1 MFAYIC
7 NILKLVLTYEVISL
21 HSNKKLIIDSLIFIV
36 ILVIVMIFLS
46 FKDSSNSQ
54 SVARIKSIGY
64 STTIGNSSTTT
75 TTIDTSTKLTTTLDT
90 ISTTTITTTLE
101 SLVEFSRDYS
111 SIARASLPSDYCNK
125 VYNLKYDNPDTRGW
139 ITITNTNINYAFTQS
154 EDNYFYLDHDF
165 YGNEDHSGWVFMDFR
180 NSFDDN
186 GQQSDVLTLYGH
198 NMANGSMFSTLK
210 KYRDNSDFYEAN
222 PIITISSVNG
232 YKYYKIYAYMICN
245 GLEGSD
251 FEFWKYSDLS
261 DPNDFYYYV
270 NRAFDKSLIITGVDV
285 QYGDKLLALSTC
297 NTGSSTNHDRFVV
310 LARMVRDGEDIY
322 EGCYRVK

>member
-1 MFAYIC
+1 MR
-7 NILKLVLTYEVISL
+7 
-21 HSNKKLIIDSLIFIV
+21 SNKKLIIDALIFII
-36 ILVIVMIFLS
+36 ILVVVVIFLS

-64 STTIGNSSTTT
+64 SATIGTSSN
-75 TTIDTSTKLTTTLDT
+75 TIVDTSTKLTTTLDT
-90 ISTTTITTTLE
+90 ITTTLAP
-101 SLVEFSRDYS
+101 LVEYTRNYS

-154 EDNYFYLDHDF
+154 EDNNFYLNHDF
-165 YGNEDHSGWVFMDFR
+165 YGNEDYSGWVFMDFR
-180 NSFDDN
+180 NSFDDD

-198 NMANGSMFSTLK
+198 NMADGSMFSTLK

-222 PIITISSVNG
+222 PIIMISSVNG

-310 LARMVRDGEDIY
+310 LARMLRDGEDVY
-322 EGCYRVK
+322 EGCYRIR

>member
-21 HSNKKLIIDSLIFIV
+21 QSNKKLIIDSLIFIV
-36 ILVIVMIFLS
+36 ILVMVMIFLS

-210 KYRDNSDFYEAN
+210 KYRDN
-222 PIITISSVNG
+222 
-232 YKYYKIYAYMICN
+232 
-245 GLEGSD
+245 
-251 FEFWKYSDLS
+251 
-261 DPNDFYYYV
+261 
-270 NRAFDKSLIITGVDV
+270 
-285 QYGDKLLALSTC
+285 
-297 NTGSSTNHDRFVV
+297 
-310 LARMVRDGEDIY
+310 
-322 EGCYRVK
+322 

>member
-21 HSNKKLIIDSLIFIV
+21 QSNKKLIIDSLIFIV

-125 VYNLKYDNPDTRGW
+125 VYNLKYDNPDT
-139 ITITNTNINYAFTQS
+139 
-154 EDNYFYLDHDF
+154 
-165 YGNEDHSGWVFMDFR
+165 
-180 NSFDDN
+180 
-186 GQQSDVLTLYGH
+186 
-198 NMANGSMFSTLK
+198 
-210 KYRDNSDFYEAN
+210 
-222 PIITISSVNG
+222 
-232 YKYYKIYAYMICN
+232 
-245 GLEGSD
+245 
-251 FEFWKYSDLS
+251 
-261 DPNDFYYYV
+261 
-270 NRAFDKSLIITGVDV
+270 
-285 QYGDKLLALSTC
+285 
-297 NTGSSTNHDRFVV
+297 
-310 LARMVRDGEDIY
+310 
-322 EGCYRVK
+322 

>member
-21 HSNKKLIIDSLIFIV
+21 QSNKKLIIDSLIFIV

-90 ISTTTITTTLE
+90 ISTTTTTITTTLE

-165 YGNEDHSGWVFMDFR
+165 YGYEDHSGWVFMDFR

-251 FEFWKYSDLS
+251 FEFWK
-261 DPNDFYYYV
+261 
-270 NRAFDKSLIITGVDV
+270 
-285 QYGDKLLALSTC
+285 
-297 NTGSSTNHDRFVV
+297 
-310 LARMVRDGEDIY
+310 
-322 EGCYRVK
+322 